1 MLGAAD
7 ILIWTGFWAGICG
20 AGRVCVAWGGIL
32 TPVTASGRVAG
43 ENGGFGRAG
52 GRGRPVP
59 RSARGAGARGA
70 AHTRQSARAK
80 RDTRRLTP

>member
-7 ILIWTGFWAGICG
+7 ILIGTGFWAGISG

-32 TPVTASGRVAG
+32 TPVRELGRGDG
-43 ENGGFGRAG
+43 ENGGGGRAG

-59 RSARGAGARGA
+59 RSARRAGARGA
-70 AHTRQSARAK
+70 AHTRQSARPK
-80 RDTRRLTP
+80 RGD

>member
-7 ILIWTGFWAGICG
+7 ILIWTGFWAGTCG

-32 TPVTASGRVAG
+32 TPVTASGRGDG

-52 GRGRPVP
+52 ARPARAPQRTKGRG
-59 RSARGAGARGA
+59 
-70 AHTRQSARAK
+70 
-80 RDTRRLTP
+80 